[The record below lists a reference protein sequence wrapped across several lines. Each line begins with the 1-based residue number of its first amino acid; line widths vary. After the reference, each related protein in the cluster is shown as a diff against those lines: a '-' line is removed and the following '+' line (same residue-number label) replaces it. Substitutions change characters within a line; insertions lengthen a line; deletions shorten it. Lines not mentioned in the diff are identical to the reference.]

1 MKNYR
6 FYFYTVICLS
16 VFFTLVS
23 VFGIPYLL
31 KQNGRSLLENEIE
44 SAQQQASL
52 IASMSANAFDQKI
65 EKATI
70 VDQIDRMIDNTQ
82 KQNIFISIYDW
93 SGKIISHPEIVLA
106 IDKTSQENP
115 FAKNIETVAPAEELY
130 NYIVSLSDKDLAS
143 KPSEVIYLTSVKNS
157 DWIVAANLN
166 IPNMSEKIQEWKH
179 QTYLV
184 FLIIALS
191 VLIIVLGA
199 IRFISGYYESQLALK
214 NTRLEDGVL
223 SISKLN
229 ASLENYQKNLSEIAL
244 AKEATT
250 NESSSTKTEPVK
262 ETEKQRILTYV
273 RNELMP
279 ISTEDIGYI
288 YVENTITYIVR
299 KDGKRSTT
307 SESLDQI
314 YSYLNEKSF
323 FRANRQII
331 VAISAIDKITKFGN
345 SKLKIQVNPPSEIDI
360 VIGKNKAS
368 AFKQWLDL

>member
-1 MKNYR
+1 M
-6 FYFYTVICLS
+6 
-16 VFFTLVS
+16 VS
-23 VFGIPYLL
+23 IFGIPYLL
-31 KQNGRSLLENEIE
+31 KKNGSSLLENDIE

-65 EKATI
+65 EEQTI
-70 VDQIDRMIDNTQ
+70 IDQINQMIDNTQ
-82 KQNIFISIYDW
+82 KQNIFISVYDW
-93 SGKIISHPEIVLA
+93 SGKIISHPEIVLVV
-106 IDKTSQENP
+106 DKVSQENP
-115 FAKNIETVAPAEELY
+115 FAKNVETTASAEELY
-130 NYIVSLSDKDLAS
+130 NYIISLNDEDLAS
-143 KPSEVIYLTSVKNS
+143 KPSEVIYLTPVKSKGS
-157 DWIVAANLN
+157 DWVVAAHLN
-166 IPNMSEKIQEWKH
+166 ILNTAEKIQEWRS

-191 VLIIVLGA
+191 ILIIVLGA
-199 IRFISGYYESQLALK
+199 IRFISGYYEGQLALK
-214 NTRLEDGVL
+214 NSRLEDGVL

-229 ASLENYQKNLSEIAL
+229 VSLENYQKNLSEITL
-244 AKEATT
+244 TT
-250 NESSSTKTEPVK
+250 ETVTPSNASTEPIK

-288 YVENTITYIVR
+288 YVENTITYIVK